1 MFKDAFEFRGFL
13 RIKMNH
19 EFSELEKY
27 YTSDNEYDKNDFMT
41 ANEYV
46 PLFWFLHFIINYYY
60 VLLFI
65 IIYFDFFLKRSA
77 GLITHPKMLKRTKW
91 YQNAHMLENNVHLC
105 KF

>member
-13 RIKMNH
+13 RLKMNH

-46 PLFWFLHFIINYYY
+46 PLFWFLHFIINYYMCY
-60 VLLFI
+60 YLF
-65 IIYFDFFLKRSA
+65 
-77 GLITHPKMLKRTKW
+77 
-91 YQNAHMLENNVHLC
+91 
-105 KF
+105 

>member
-13 RIKMNH
+13 RLKMNH

-46 PLFWFLHFIINYYY
+46 PLFWFLHFIINYYMCY
-60 VLLFI
+60 YLFWLFSKKECW
-65 IIYFDFFLKRSA
+65 FD
-77 GLITHPKMLKRTKW
+77 
-91 YQNAHMLENNVHLC
+91 NASKNA
-105 KF
+105 KAY